1 MKIDTKPRS
10 DSSNILKIHRSQNH
24 TFNIRHDVVSYFYNK
39 LHFHPE
45 IELIYIIE
53 GKGRQFI
60 GESVFHFKE
69 GDMLLVGAN
78 VPHLWRADER
88 YFNKEANLT
97 MQAYVMHFLPDCLGD
112 YFLNLPE
119 NKGIRELIFNKA
131 PLSVRIKDEC
141 KERVVELMQLLLTA
155 ADNRRIILLLEI
167 LNTIA
172 SHKKNIRTICE
183 NQVQFDNAKRDEG
196 DKMNQIYQYILNNFH
211 HEITL
216 EQIAKIAHMTPNA
229 FCRYFKSRIK
239 KTFSGFLMEVRIGH
253 AAKLLAETNKSVA
266 DICFE
271 SGFNNFSNFN
281 RHFKLITHKTP
292 LNHRKYYQELIAQR
306 NFALKDQAFHPD

>member
-1 MKIDTKPRS
+1 MKTDTKPRS
-10 DSSNILKIHRSQNH
+10 HSTNLLKIHLQHNH
-24 TFNIRHDVVSYFYNK
+24 TFNIRHDVVPYFYNK

-53 GKGRQFI
+53 GDGRQFI
-60 GESVFHFKE
+60 GENVFHFKK
-69 GDMLLVGAN
+69 GDMMLVGAN

-88 YFNKEANLT
+88 FFKKDATLT
-97 MQAYVMHFLPDCLGD
+97 MQAYVLHFLPDCLGD
-112 YFLNLPE
+112 FFLNLPE
-119 NKGIRELIFNKA
+119 NKDIYDLIFHQA
-131 PLSVRIKDEC
+131 PLSVRIKDTC
-141 KERVVELMQLLLTA
+141 KEKVVHCMQSLLTA
-155 ADNRRIILLLEI
+155 SESRRIILLLEI
-167 LNTIA
+167 LSTITTEKDA
-172 SHKKNIRTICE
+172 TRTIC
-183 NQVQFDNAKRDEG
+183 NHPVLFDKAKRDEG

-216 EQIAKIAHMTPNA
+216 NQMAKIAHMTPNA

-292 LNHRKYYQELIAQR
+292 LHHRKYYQDLWAQR
-306 NFALKDQAFHPD
+306 SFALKEQAE